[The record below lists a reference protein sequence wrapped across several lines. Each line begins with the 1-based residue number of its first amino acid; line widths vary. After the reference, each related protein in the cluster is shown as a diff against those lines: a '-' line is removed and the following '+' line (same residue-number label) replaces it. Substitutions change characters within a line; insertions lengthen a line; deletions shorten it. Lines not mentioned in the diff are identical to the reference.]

1 MISLGEKLFEEED
14 RPTGSKIISQD
25 KTNGLVERESSWTGE
40 IKGFGSF
47 PSGKATGS
55 GRSLI
60 HDNGIT
66 ISSWQGVF
74 TTEEDGQEV
83 TFKGRDINKNGK
95 FIVLRTY
102 FTGSERV
109 KWIDGLVCIL
119 QGEFDVNNN
128 CFKSVGYE
136 WRTQQ

>member
-1 MISLGEKLFEEED
+1 MIFSGEKLFEEED
-14 RPTGSKIISQD
+14 KPTGSKIISED
-25 KTNGLVERESSWTGE
+25 KSNGVVERESGWIGD

-74 TTEEDGQEV
+74 ATENSQEL
-83 TFKGRDINKNGK
+83 TFKGRDVNKDGK
-95 FIVLRTY
+95 FIVLRTH
-102 FTGSERV
+102 FTKSERV
-109 KWIDGLVCIL
+109 NWMNGLVCIL
-119 QGEFDVNNN
+119 QGEFDVKNN
-128 CFKSVGYE
+128 CFKSIGYE
-136 WRTQQ
+136 WKTHH

>member
-1 MISLGEKLFEEED
+1 MIFLGEKLFEEED
-14 RPTGSKIISQD
+14 KPTGSKIISED
-25 KTNGLVERESSWTGE
+25 KSNGLVERESSWIGE

-60 HDNGIT
+60 HDNGIM

-74 TTEEDGQEV
+74 ATEDRQEL
-83 TFKGRDINKNGK
+83 TFKSRDVNKDGK
-95 FIVLRTY
+95 FIVLRTH
-102 FTGSERV
+102 FTKPERV
-109 KWIDGLVCIL
+109 NWMNGLVCIL

-128 CFKSVGYE
+128 CFKSIGYE
-136 WRTQQ
+136 WKTHH